1 MKDRLLVQGIAL
13 MLSGLIIN
21 GCAFV
26 TETAAPTMTATISS
40 TATPTTPP
48 TLSARAP
55 EMATPTPP
63 KRHTYTNDEYGFAFS
78 YLSTWVLE
86 EMPAGKDVA
95 GGKSANAVH
104 LTQGWLRLVIQFKNA
119 TEATAL
125 GLGGLPAGEVE
136 DRGAATFLGREI
148 PRHVL
153 VFEGKDKS
161 VFYDEQFEDL
171 EFYLQLGDDP
181 GFGLDY
187 GTVEIPESVQAEV
200 EEFLATFARTREPVY
215 LPQELVTYRN
225 AAYDFSLE
233 YPTGWTVEET
243 SNALTLRQDTQAL
256 TIEFRRDVESTRI
269 GPVGTPAGEFVDQGT
284 VSVSGQTIP
293 RSVLVFEG
301 LDKGVYYND
310 TSPIKEGDM
319 EFVIILSENNTDAQ
333 ATLPEVVQAEA
344 DQIVQSLVVARK
356 LPMPSATACA
366 NQISFI
372 ADITIPDDTILAA
385 GEAFVK
391 TWRLSNS
398 GTCAWDTG
406 YSLVCVSDECMGS
419 AAAVPVR
426 DVVSPGDTVDVSV
439 DMTAPSASGTYTATW
454 QIRDTYGNLFGVGG
468 SPGDPF
474 WVRVVVGTPASE
486 LTNYTNSVYHF
497 AFQYPPNWDLEEA
510 PHAITLGQGSL
521 ALTIEYKRV
530 TEDVI
535 IGPSGLPAGELS
547 ERGMVKILEQDVP
560 RMVLVD
566 QGRDKGV
573 YYGGAATEIQAGD
586 LAFVVVLSE
595 HDSDPSFS
603 IPDDIQNEV
612 DVLVRSLALVLAPPQ

>member
-1 MKDRLLVQGIAL
+1 MKDRLPVLGIAL

-21 GCAFV
+21 GCEFV

-48 TLSARAP
+48 TPSARAP

-63 KRHTYTNDEYGFAFS
+63 KRHTYSNDEYGFTFS

-119 TEATAL
+119 TEATVL

-136 DRGAATFLGREI
+136 DRGTATFLGREI

-181 GFGLDY
+181 DFGLDY

-200 EEFLATFARTREPVY
+200 DEFLATFARTREPVY
-215 LPQELVTYRN
+215 LPQELVTYHN
-225 AAYDFSLE
+225 AAYDFALE
-233 YPTGWTVEET
+233 YPTSWTLEKA
-243 SNALTLRQDTQAL
+243 SNALILSQGTQAL

-269 GPVGTPAGEFVDQGT
+269 GPSGTPAGEFVDQGA
-284 VSVSGQTIP
+284 VSVLGQTIP

-310 TSPIKEGDM
+310 TSPIKEDDM

-385 GEAFVK
+385 EEAFVK
-391 TWRLSNS
+391 TWRLRNS
-398 GTCAWDTG
+398 GTCTWDTG
-406 YSLVCVSDECMGS
+406 YSLVCVSEECLDS
-419 AAAVPVR
+419 ADAVPVR
-426 DVVSPGDTVDVSV
+426 DVVPPGDTVDLSV
-439 DMTAPSASGTYTATW
+439 DMIAPSASGTYTATW
-454 QIRDTYGNLFGVGG
+454 QMRDTYGNLFGVGG
-468 SPGDPF
+468 IPGDPF

-486 LTNYTNSVYHF
+486 LTNYTNSAYQF
-497 AFQYPPNWDLEEA
+497 AFQYPPSWDLQEA
-510 PHAITLGQGSL
+510 PHTITLGQGSL
-521 ALTIEYKRV
+521 ALTIAYRRV

-535 IGPSGLPAGELS
+535 IGSSDLPSGELV
-547 ERGMVKILEQDVP
+547 ERRMVKILEQDVP

-566 QGRDKGV
+566 QGNDKGV

-595 HDSDPSFS
+595 RDSDPSFS
-603 IPDDIQNEV
+603 IPEDIQNEV